1 MKCPKFVMDPSQNP
15 DPRNPENKSGFKSKK
30 SLDPDQA
37 KKYESGFNEYGSTK
51 PGKIDKR

>member
-1 MKCPKFVMDPSQNP
+1 MDPSQNP